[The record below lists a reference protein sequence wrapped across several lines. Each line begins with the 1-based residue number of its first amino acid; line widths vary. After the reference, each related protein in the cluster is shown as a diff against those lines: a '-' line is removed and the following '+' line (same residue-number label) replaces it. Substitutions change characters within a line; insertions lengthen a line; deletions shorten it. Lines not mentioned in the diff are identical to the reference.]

1 MSKEKVKSILVFKGQ
16 IEKSKKIALISHKN
30 PDTDALSSLVALK
43 KIIEK
48 NYPDKIIDIFAEC
61 ESLKDIFKP
70 ILKEDNLNY
79 QTVERYDLAIG
90 FDSATKERFGKYS
103 NIFDLAKDTA
113 QIDHHSS
120 NEMFARNNIVYMTS
134 STTEVL
140 YLVLKALHFEI
151 PNNIC
156 KLIYAGMITDTSEF
170 TQGVKRKS
178 TIKVLNDFY
187 NKKVDMDCVLN
198 YFFKSNPN
206 SKNILLEKALH
217 SMKFY
222 FNGGLV
228 IMTLDKKDFLEAN
241 AKQGEEEGIINQGI
255 NTKGV
260 NIACIFIKRND
271 NQCFISM
278 RSKYG
283 ADVSTIAKQFGGGG
297 HSNMAA
303 FTYNGDIKKIAPD
316 FFRLCKRELVR
327 CKEIPNQNIFFDDNS
342 K

>member
-1 MSKEKVKSILVFKGQ
+1 MSEEKVKSILVFKEQ

-30 PDTDALSSLVALK
+30 PDTDALSSIVALK

-48 NYPDKIIDIFAEC
+48 NYSDKIIDLFSEC
-61 ESLKDIFKP
+61 ESLKEIYKP
-70 ILKEDNLNY
+70 ILKEDKLNI
-79 QTVERYDLAIG
+79 QTVNDYDLAIG
-90 FDSATKERFGKYS
+90 FDSATRERFGIYER
-103 NIFDLAKDTA
+103 IFDLAKDTA
-113 QIDHHSS
+113 QIDHHFS

-170 TQGVKRKS
+170 TQGIKRKS

-187 NKKVDMDCVLN
+187 IKKVDMDCVLN
-198 YFFKSNPN
+198 YFFKNNSN
-206 SKNILLEKALH
+206 SKNKLLERALH

-228 IMTLDKKDFLEAN
+228 IMTLNENDFIDAN

-260 NIACIFIKRND
+260 NIACIFIKRNEKPY
-271 NQCFISM
+271 FVSM

-283 ADVSTIAKQFGGGG
+283 ADVSSIAKRFGGGG
-297 HSNMAA
+297 HVNMAA
-303 FTYNGDIKKIAPD
+303 FTYNGNIKEIAPD
-316 FFRLCKRELVR
+316 FFKLCKKELVR
-327 CKEIPNQNIFFDDNS
+327 CREIPNQNIFFDDNE